1 MRTEDPYRHPGGRT
15 YGVFAALIL
24 TLLCSG
30 GGLAA
35 GYLWAAI
42 R

>member
-1 MRTEDPYRHPGGRT
+1 MAEDPHRHPGGRT
-15 YGVFAALIL
+15 CGVIAALIL
-24 TLLCSG
+24 TLMCSG
-30 GGLAA
+30 TGLAA